1 MLATGVATSPLNC
14 LLPKPSAVATSA
26 NLSFD
31 FGTNLCKESNTFR
44 TGRCNLFLAKKFS
57 KLSAGVVDSKW
68 DSTSEIV
75 QGVWEEPD
83 DGSGSDSDEEDKE
96 LEENDLDYESDWE
109 EETKTASA
117 TRKLKNS
124 ASESNEEDLVKEI
137 EQLLGPEER
146 AILQQNATY
155 NMGKLSTD
163 KWKPL
168 QTLALSGQIR
178 FMDTLLEEGLDIDS
192 VDKDGFTALH
202 KAIMGRKDSVITHLL
217 RKGASP
223 HITDRDGA
231 SPLHHA
237 VQVGAL
243 QIVKLLIKCKA
254 DVNVADNEG
263 WTPLHVALQT
273 RNRHIVKVLLVND
286 ADKNRRNKDGMTPLD
301 LCLCYG
307 KDFNTY
313 DLAKL
318 VKVVPANRDF

>member
-1 MLATGVATSPLNC
+1 MVATGVSTSALYC
-14 LLPKPSAVATSA
+14 LLPKPSSA
-26 NLSFD
+26 FPNSSNLYIHFIPNSV
-31 FGTNLCKESNTFR
+31 TTR
-44 TGRCNLFLAKKFS
+44 RCNSFLAKKFT
-57 KLSAGVVDSKW
+57 KLSARVIDSKW
-68 DSTSEIV
+68 DSTSEVV

-83 DGSGSDSDEEDKE
+83 DGSGSDYDDEQDQES
-96 LEENDLDYESDWE
+96 EENDLDYESDWE
-109 EETKTASA
+109 EETNTMSA
-117 TRKLKNS
+117 TTTKRVNS
-124 ASESNEEDLVKEI
+124 ASPSNEEDLVKEI

-155 NMGKLSTD
+155 NVGKISTG

-178 FMDTLLEEGLDIDS
+178 CMDFLLDEGLNIDS

-202 KAIMGRKDSVITHLL
+202 KAIMGKKDSVITHLL

-243 QIVKLLIKCKA
+243 QTVKLLIKCKA

-273 RNRHIVKVLLVND
+273 RNRHIVKVLLVNN

-301 LCLCYG
+301 LCYCYG

-313 DLAKL
+313 DIAKL
-318 VKVVPANRDF
+318 VKVVPANRDY